1 MKLILYFSLVFLFL
15 NVLVILVRKG
25 LLYIASKSKTHLD
38 DFIFIH
44 LLPVLHFLLCVCAF
58 YWLVN
63 VLGVACL
70 STVHNIFV
78 VLVILIV
85 SFFVFKIISFVSAHV
100 LTSQKSINK
109 IPKYLNN
116 IILFFIF
123 LIDLVL
129 ILTYFKISIVPLL
142 TTFGVASIVVGL
154 ALQNT
159 LSNFFSGLSV
169 VSEKKVQI
177 GDYVVIKS
185 WPSVEGYVEDI
196 NVTNI
201 LLKDKNNNK
210 IIVPSSKLASSSIIN
225 SCYNDDVIYVNYE
238 GEFTLKSGIKKTEK
252 KIFDAA
258 VKTQREC
265 PGAVP
270 NFIPRLYFT
279 KIADDK
285 VFYKLI
291 LGAES
296 YRTQDNILSYFLKF
310 LHK

>member
-1 MKLILYFSLVFLFL
+1 
-15 NVLVILVRKG
+15 
-25 LLYIASKSKTHLD
+25 
-38 DFIFIH
+38 
-44 LLPVLHFLLCVCAF
+44 
-58 YWLVN
+58 
-63 VLGVACL
+63 LGIACL

-85 SFFVFKIISFVSAHV
+85 SFFVFKIISFVSVHV

-185 WPSVEGYVEDI
+185 
-196 NVTNI
+196 
-201 LLKDKNNNK
+201 
-210 IIVPSSKLASSSIIN
+210 
-225 SCYNDDVIYVNYE
+225 
-238 GEFTLKSGIKKTEK
+238 
-252 KIFDAA
+252 
-258 VKTQREC
+258 
-265 PGAVP
+265 
-270 NFIPRLYFT
+270 
-279 KIADDK
+279 
-285 VFYKLI
+285 
-291 LGAES
+291 
-296 YRTQDNILSYFLKF
+296 
-310 LHK
+310 